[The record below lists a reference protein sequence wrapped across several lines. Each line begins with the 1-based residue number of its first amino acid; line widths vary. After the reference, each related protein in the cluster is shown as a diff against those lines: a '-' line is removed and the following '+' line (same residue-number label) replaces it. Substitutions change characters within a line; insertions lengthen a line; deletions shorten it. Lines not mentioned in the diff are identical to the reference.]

1 MPFAPRVRAAR
12 KRSGWTVR
20 TPDWVAMATES
31 ALPITTTKR
40 IAVSESPNQRIA
52 TGSQQMDGSACR
64 PRSGAPNSSSA
75 IRLRPTA
82 TPSGT
87 PMAREIPYPT
97 ARRASDWPM
106 VGKRSPWRA
115 RSHRDAATAVGGG
128 KIQAGQGPRR
138 ATASQIPRTA
148 RVHPSRRSPRVGDS
162 SRAAAASTR
171 SSVAA
176 VIVELLPKGAIG
188 LGGEHLF
195 DARGEPGDGGVLD
208 LAGPRDVDGD
218 DAEDPSRPR
227 FHQCDSGPEDRRF

>member
-1 MPFAPRVRAAR
+1 
-12 KRSGWTVR
+12 
-20 TPDWVAMATES
+20 MATES

-115 RSHRDAATAVGGG
+115 RSHRDAATAGGG
-128 KIQAGQGPRR
+128 GENPAGQGP
-138 ATASQIPRTA
+138 
-148 RVHPSRRSPRVGDS
+148 
-162 SRAAAASTR
+162 
-171 SSVAA
+171 
-176 VIVELLPKGAIG
+176 
-188 LGGEHLF
+188 GG
-195 DARGEPGDGGVLD
+195 G
-208 LAGPRDVDGD
+208 AGPPNPPAGGGPPG
-218 DAEDPSRPR
+218 PSQPPPGAPPRP
-227 FHQCDSGPEDRRF
+227 G